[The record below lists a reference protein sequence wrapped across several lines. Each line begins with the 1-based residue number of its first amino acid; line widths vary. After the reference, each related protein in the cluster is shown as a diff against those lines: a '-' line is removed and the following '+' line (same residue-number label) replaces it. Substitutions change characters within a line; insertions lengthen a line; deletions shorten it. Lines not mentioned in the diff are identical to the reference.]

1 MMHVEN
7 GAKRMNNRKRFLL
20 FGGGGLLLLA
30 CLALS
35 LALML
40 ATTSASFAS
49 LATAHITVR
58 EVLAPPEADART
70 DAAQDVNKTY
80 KKPRWNP
87 GKPLGK
93 PSRLRI

>member
-1 MMHVEN
+1 MN
-7 GAKRMNNRKRFLL
+7 KWKRSLL
-20 FGGGGLLLLA
+20 FGVSGLLLLMGV
-30 CLALS
+30 ALC
-35 LALML
+35 AGLML

-49 LATAHITVR
+49 LAAAYITVR

-70 DAAQDVNKTY
+70 DATQDVNKTY